1 MLVHNHVRNA
11 KLRCFFFLN
20 KLHTLNVFD
29 VTNNIWP
36 GLIKDNRLRIIDNG
50 LLIRILL
57 ISNWCLRLRL
67 LLLLLL
73 LHLHELLEG
82 AFDLNLA
89 ALPLLRHGFGA
100 LLQQVDC
107 LPLLFF
113 TEYKIVLAYLDKQ
126 KYLQEMNGTALRAFH
141 HLSETSIVS
150 LA

>member
-1 MLVHNHVRNA
+1 MSVGRLSSVSFGPLQLSSDVFELVVSAYRMLVHNHVRNA

-73 LHLHELLEG
+73 LHLHVLLEG
-82 AFDLNLA
+82 AF
-89 ALPLLRHGFGA
+89 
-100 LLQQVDC
+100 
-107 LPLLFF
+107 
-113 TEYKIVLAYLDKQ
+113 
-126 KYLQEMNGTALRAFH
+126 
-141 HLSETSIVS
+141 
-150 LA
+150 